1 MKTIKKKPT
10 VKTVLIQDEMGIACI
25 TVRIK

>member
-10 VKTVLIQDEMGIACI
+10 IKTVLIQDEMGLACL
-25 TVRIK
+25 TVRVK